1 MSTVDPRRRFTAVGL
16 LTWALVAG
24 PPLFEGQ
31 LSKPLGLTWVVA
43 IGAFLVCYLAA
54 TRHGHSRA
62 TTLVFGALQGL
73 ATLVSVA
80 ADGRGFEGALLVVV
94 AGQLGE
100 LPIRQSVAWVVVQSG
115 LLAAAIALAPDK
127 PPADKV
133 VLVALAFFTFQLFA
147 LFAVHTAHRE
157 ADARKELAAA
167 NAELQVAAG
176 LLDIS
181 SRTSERLRIARD
193 LHDLLGHHLTALT
206 LNLEIASHVANDA
219 AKEPIETS
227 RSIAKR
233 LLADVRDVV
242 SRLREDEP
250 LDLAAAL
257 AALTSVITSPA
268 LHLDVA
274 PDVAVR
280 DPSIAQTTLRAVEEI
295 VTNAVRHSGARNLW
309 ISLSVGD
316 GSLSIE
322 ARDDGQGVDHV
333 RFGNGLLGMRE
344 RVAAVRESMEVSS
357 MRGEGFR
364 VYVRLPM

>member
-1 MSTVDPRRRFTAVGL
+1 VGRRGRTTAIPG
-16 LTWALVAG
+16 TTI
-24 PPLFEGQ
+24 E
-31 LSKPLGLTWVVA
+31 
-43 IGAFLVCYLAA
+43 A
-54 TRHGHSRA
+54 TRPGHSRA
-62 TTLVFGALQGL
+62 TVLVFGALQGL
-73 ATLVSVA
+73 AALVAVA

-100 LPIRQSVAWVVVQSG
+100 LPIRQSVAWVVIQSG
-115 LLAAAIALAPDK
+115 LLTCAIALVPDK

-157 ADARKELAAA
+157 AGARKELAAA

-219 AKEPIETS
+219 AKDPIETS

-242 SRLREDEP
+242 SRLREDDP

-257 AALTSVITSPA
+257 AALTSVITSPV

-344 RVAAVRESMEVSS
+344 RVAAARGSMEVSS